1 MRLKPVNSIADLR
14 TKDVGLATF
23 WGVSKWEE
31 YESRLLIRMP
41 SVPMGNSSI
50 AKKVGS
56 LGIEAAVKQ
65 LHYCVIVLVV
75 MVGALGM
82 QLQDCQICQAN
93 PVYRSHNQ
101 IAESKQLLMD
111 KVLPFGMNW

>member
-1 MRLKPVNSIADLR
+1 MRLKPVNSIADLK
-14 TKDVGLATF
+14 TKDVGLAIF

-41 SVPMGNSSI
+41 SVPTGNSSI

-65 LHYCVIVLVV
+65 LPLMCDSSVDNGWRAWHAVAGLPD
-75 MVGALGM
+75 L
-82 QLQDCQICQAN
+82 
-93 PVYRSHNQ
+93 P
-101 IAESKQLLMD
+101 SKSSLSI
-111 KVLPFGMNW
+111 P